1 MATRQELIAD
11 LGRQMQAY
19 QRSTE
24 AFDDEVGRLLDLNPT
39 DRRGLDW
46 LSEGPMTAS
55 RLAEATGLSAA
66 ATTSLIDRLERKGF
80 VRRIRQE
87 ADRRQVL
94 VSMTD
99 EGAARVW
106 EVYGAMVEAGTP
118 LLARFDKA
126 TLAAMRDY
134 LVAIRELT
142 DTERDRL
149 RETAG

>member
-24 AFDDEVGRLLDLNPT
+24 AFDDEVGRQLDLNPT

-66 ATTSLIDRLERKGF
+66 ATTSLIDRLARKGF
-80 VRRIRQE
+80 VQRVRSE
-87 ADRRQVL
+87 TDRRQVMVAL
-94 VSMTD
+94 TD
-99 EGAARVW
+99 DGAARVW
-106 EVYGAMVEAGTP
+106 RVYGALVEAGVP
-118 LLARFDKA
+118 LLARFDKP
-126 TLAAMRDY
+126 TLVAMRDY

-142 DTERDRL
+142 DAQRVLL
-149 RETAG
+149 RESAG